1 MIFCH
6 FPYSEN
12 MFAVT
17 QGLLVV
23 PAHTLARRPGG
34 QQLLVPGRHQRQR
47 LRAQA
52 PQGSTVSTSSCQQ

>member
-1 MIFCH
+1 
-6 FPYSEN
+6 

-47 LRAQA
+47 LRAQT